1 MIRAFVLLIAICLT
15 PTIALAQWTN
25 EPAGATRLLN
35 CPMSAAD
42 CVGGI
47 TRGTWLDVYH
57 NLTYFSPGDAPLSPP
72 TVARASLIHPNT
84 VGGGDLGWWDNQSDR
99 GLYFGSYFKFTAGGV
114 SLAGSTKIFALRAL
128 NNPGS
133 SATSN
138 GFFIISGSSNTSRQL
153 VWANNTG
160 GLNNSH
166 ICGGDGASITV
177 KETDNNPT
185 VTGVNS
191 ISFSNGT
198 VTDDGGG
205 DFKSSWG
212 AADGVHPSNT
222 YTGGASIAGKR
233 LADLIML
240 VGG

>member
-1 MIRAFVLLIAICLT
+1 MRSLILGLSAILL
-15 PTIALAQWTN
+15 
-25 EPAGATRLLN
+25 
-35 CPMSAAD
+35 SAAPA
-42 CVGGI
+42 
-47 TRGTWLDVYH
+47 
-57 NLTYFSPGDAPLSPP
+57 FA
-72 TVARASLIHPNT
+72 
-84 VGGGDLGWWDNQSDR
+84 Q
-99 GLYFGSYFKFTAGGV
+99 LYG
-114 SLAGSTKIFALRAL
+114 
-128 NNPGS
+128 
-133 SATSN
+133 
-138 GFFIISGSSNTSRQL
+138 
-153 VWANNTG
+153 
-160 GLNNSH
+160 
-166 ICGGDGASITV
+166 GGDGASITV